1 MSISAFCIRHPV
13 ATILMSLSLVLA
25 GSFAYRFLPVAAL
38 PRAEFPVV
46 NVSAQLP
53 GASPDTM
60 ATSVA
65 TPLVKQFATIAGID
79 SIATTN
85 SQGSTSIAIQFVLNR
100 NIDAAAA
107 DVQAAIARAQKQL
120 PLEMTTQ
127 PSYRKV
133 NPADA
138 PIILMALKS
147 DIVPLSQLDAF
158 AQQVISPALSTVDGV
173 AQVLIFG
180 SQKYAVRIQIDP
192 TALAARG
199 IGIDELQAAITATNA
214 NTPVGTLQNNSQQL
228 TIQARTQLA
237 NAAQFANVI
246 ITTRSGKPVRLG
258 DVAKV
263 IDSVENTQTASTYD
277 GMPAVVLAVQRQ
289 PDANTVEVVD
299 KVKAMLPAFSEQL
312 PAASS
317 LALLNDRSS
326 SIRQAVDDVQF
337 TLLLTIVLVVMVIFV
352 FLRRLAATFIPAV
365 AVPISII
372 ATLAAMY
379 GFGFSIDNI
388 SLLGLTLSVGLVVDD
403 AIVMLENIVRHMEED
418 GLSAYEAS
426 LKGASEIGFTI
437 ISISLSLVAVFI
449 PVLLMG
455 GVIGRIFNEF
465 AVVVT
470 VAILASAFV
479 SLTLTPMLCS
489 RLLSGYSEHHEENA
503 VGRVLECGF
512 SGILNG
518 YDRALTFCLRF
529 QPVMLIAFFATLIG
543 SVWLLQSA
551 PKGFFPQEDI
561 GQLQVATE
569 ARQDISFPAMQAL
582 QKQVADTFRNSPYV
596 AHVASTVGASNGG
609 AGALN
614 AGRLFVE
621 LKPLKDRPK
630 LQPVLAALRRD
641 LAQIPSINAY
651 MTPVQ
656 NLNIGARASKSQ
668 YQLVVQG
675 LDQAQ
680 MNDWSIRLADAMARA
695 GSTFADVTSD
705 LQNNALEAT
714 LVVDRDKANSL
725 GVGADILRSTLYS
738 GFGVRQVSTIY
749 ATGDNYNVVVEF
761 NPKGGWSPERLDE
774 IFVRANNG
782 TLVPV
787 GAFAKVERTAGQLTV
802 NQLGQLPAVTI
813 SYNLPAGVALGDS
826 VNRIEALK
834 AEIGL
839 PKSLSTTLAGTAKT
853 FQDSLANQGLLIAG
867 AILTIYIVLGI
878 LYESFIH
885 PLTIL
890 TGLPSAAI
898 GALGALR
905 LFNLDLSVIAIIGL
919 LMLIGIVKKNAI
931 MMIDVALVLRRE
943 GKSAQEAIHQACVMR
958 FRPILMTTLAALMG
972 TLPIALG
979 AGASAELRQPLG
991 IAVVGGL
998 MISQVLTLFI
1008 TPVLFLYMERLSNA
1022 LSSLAG
1028 SFGTAAVKPEVEQV
1042 EPAGTS
1048 QPR

>member
-1 MSISAFCIRHPV
+1 MNVSAFCIRHPV
-13 ATILMSLSLVLA
+13 ATILMSVSLVLA
-25 GSFAYRFLPVAAL
+25 GLFAWRFLPVAAL

-65 TPLVKQFATIAGID
+65 TPLIKQFATIAGID
-79 SIATTN
+79 SISTTN

-100 NIDAAAA
+100 DIDAAAA
-107 DVQAAIARAQKQL
+107 DVQAAIARTQRQL
-120 PLEMTTQ
+120 PAEMTTQ

-173 AQVLIFG
+173 AQVLIWG

-199 IGIDELQAAITATNA
+199 IGLDELQAAITAANA
-214 NTPVGTLQNNSQQL
+214 NTPVGTLQNDAQQL
-228 TIQARTQLA
+228 TILAKTQLA
-237 NAAQFANVI
+237 NAAQFADVI
-246 ITTRSGKPVRLG
+246 VTTRSGKPVRLG

-263 IDSVENTQTASTYD
+263 IDSVENTQTRSQYD
-277 GMPAVVLAVQRQ
+277 GTPAIVLAVQRQ

-299 KVKAMLPAFSEQL
+299 RVKAMIPAFEEQL
-312 PAASS
+312 PAAAS
-317 LALLNDRSS
+317 LSLLNDRST
-326 SIRQAVDDVQF
+326 SIRHAVEDVEF
-337 TLLLTIVLVVMVIFV
+337 TLFLTIALVVMVIFV
-352 FLRRLAATFIPAV
+352 FLRRVAATFIPAV

-372 ATLAAMY
+372 ATLAVMY
-379 GFGFSIDNI
+379 LLNFSIDNI

-418 GLSAYEAS
+418 GLSAFDAA
-426 LKGASEIGFTI
+426 LKGSGEIGFTI
-437 ISISLSLVAVFI
+437 VSISLSLVAVFI

-470 VAILASAFV
+470 VSILASAFV

-489 RLLSGYSEHHEENA
+489 RLLSGYSEHHRENA
-503 VGRVLECGF
+503 LGRFLEKGF
-512 SGILNG
+512 DKLLAG
-518 YDRALTFCLRF
+518 YDAGLKLCLRV
-529 QPVMLIAFFATLIG
+529 QPLMLVAFFLTMAG

-561 GQLQVATE
+561 GQLQVSTE
-569 ARQDISFPAMQAL
+569 ARQDISFEAMQKL
-582 QKQVADTFRNSPYV
+582 QNEVADVFRKSPYV
-596 AHVASTVGASNGG
+596 AHVASSVGGNGG
-609 AGALN
+609 GNALN
-614 AGRLFVE
+614 SGRLFVE
-621 LKPLKDRPK
+621 LKPLDERPNI
-630 LQPVLAALRRD
+630 QAVLASLRRD
-641 LAQIPSINAY
+641 LAQVAGIGTY

-656 NLNIGARASKSQ
+656 NLRIGARSSKSQ

-675 LDQAQ
+675 LDQQ
-680 MNDWSIRLADAMARA
+680 LMNGWALRLADAMSRDR
-695 GSTFADVTSD
+695 STFVDVTTD
-705 LQNNALEAT
+705 LQDNALQAT
-714 LVVDRDKANSL
+714 VVVDRDKANAL
-725 GVGADILRSTLYS
+725 GIGSDILRSTLYS

-749 ATGDNYNVVVEF
+749 TAGDSYNVVVEF
-761 NPKGGWSPERLDE
+761 NPNEHWTPERLNA
-774 IFVRANNG
+774 IRVRTKSG
-782 TLVPV
+782 TLVPL
-787 GAFAKVERTAGQLTV
+787 GAIARIERTAGQLTV

-826 VNRIEALK
+826 VAHIAAIKDGL
-834 AEIGL
+834 GL
-839 PKSLSTTLAGTAKT
+839 PKSISTTLAGTAKV

-890 TGLPSAAI
+890 TGLPSAAM

-905 LFNLDLSVIAIIGL
+905 LFDLELSVIAIIGL

-943 GKSAQEAIHQACVMR
+943 GLTAQEAIHKACIMR

-1008 TPVLFLYMERLSNA
+1008 TPVLFLYMDRLSEGLVRLGGWLRGGRQA
-1022 LSSLAG
+1022 PV
-1028 SFGTAAVKPEVEQV
+1028 TH
-1042 EPAGTS
+1042 PAE
-1048 QPR
+1048 

>member
-1 MSISAFCIRHPV
+1 MSISGFCIRHPV
-13 ATILMSLSLVLA
+13 ATILMSVSLILA
-25 GSFAYRFLPVAAL
+25 GLFAYRFLPVAAL

-65 TPLVKQFATIAGID
+65 TPLIKQFATIAGID
-79 SIATTN
+79 TIATTN
-85 SQGSTSIAIQFVLNR
+85 SQGATSIAIQFVLNR

-120 PLEMTTQ
+120 PIEMTAP

-138 PIILMALKS
+138 PIILLALKS

-180 SQKYAVRIQIDP
+180 SQKYAVRIRIDP

-199 IGIDELQAAITATNA
+199 IGVDELQNAITAA
-214 NTPVGTLQNNSQQL
+214 NDNSPVGTVQNDRQQL

-237 NAAQFANVI
+237 DAAQFAKVI
-246 ITTRSGKPVRLG
+246 IASRNGKPVRLG
-258 DVAKV
+258 DVATV
-263 IDSVENTQTASTYD
+263 IDSVENTQTSSSYD
-277 GMPAVVLAVQRQ
+277 GTPAIVLAVQRQ

-299 KVKAMLPAFSEQL
+299 RVKAMLPAFREQL
-312 PAASS
+312 PAAAD
-317 LALLNDRSS
+317 LALLNDRST
-326 SIRQAVDDVQF
+326 SIRSAVDDVQF
-337 TLLLTIVLVVMVIFV
+337 TLGLTIVLVVMVIFL
-352 FLRRLAATFIPAV
+352 FLRRLTATFIPAV

-372 ATLAAMY
+372 ATLAAMQL
-379 GFGFSIDNI
+379 FGFSIDNI

-418 GLSAYEAS
+418 GLSAYDAA
-426 LKGASEIGFTI
+426 LKGSGEIGFTI

-489 RLLSGYSEHHEENA
+489 RLLGAADQHAPEHGFGHWLERGFDA
-503 VGRVLECGF
+503 VLR
-512 SGILNG
+512 G
-518 YDRALTFCLRF
+518 YDRALTACLRM
-529 QPVMLIAFFATLIG
+529 QPVLLIAFLATLAG
-543 SVWLLQSA
+543 TVWLLQTA

-561 GQLQVATE
+561 GQLSVSTE
-569 ARQDISFPAMQAL
+569 ARQDISFPAMKAL
-582 QKQVADTFRNSPYV
+582 QAEVAEVFRNSPYV
-596 AHVASTVGASNGG
+596 AHVASSVGTSGGG

-621 LKPLKDRPK
+621 LKPKAQRPP
-630 LQPVLAALRRD
+630 LQTVLSDLRRQ
-641 LAQIPSINAY
+641 LAQVAGINAY

-675 LDQAQ
+675 LDQGQ
-680 MNDWSIRLADAMARA
+680 MNDWALKLANAMGQDRA
-695 GSTFADVTSD
+695 TFTDVTTD

-714 LVVDRDKANSL
+714 LIIDRDKANSL
-725 GVGADILRSTLYS
+725 QIGADILRSTLYS
-738 GFGVRQVSTIY
+738 GFGVRQVSTIFT
-749 ATGDNYNVVVEF
+749 TGDSYEVVVEF
-761 NPKGGWSPERLDE
+761 DPSLGWSADKLDS
-774 IFVRANNG
+774 IRVRAGNG
-782 TLVPV
+782 TLVPL
-787 GAFAKVERTAGQLTV
+787 GAFAHVERTAGQLTV

-826 VNRIEALK
+826 VDRINAIKTELS
-834 AEIGL
+834 L
-839 PKSLSTTLAGTAKT
+839 PKTVSTTLAGTAKT

-898 GALGALR
+898 GALAALR
-905 LFNLDLSVIAIIGL
+905 LFGLDLSVIAIIGM

-931 MMIDVALVLRRE
+931 MMIDVALVLQRE
-943 GKSAQEAIHQACVMR
+943 GVASQDAIHRACLMR

-998 MISQVLTLFI
+998 LISQLLTLFI
-1008 TPVLFLYMERLSNA
+1008 TPVLFLYMERLSRA
-1022 LSSLAG
+1022 LTIKRWADPKT
-1028 SFGTAAVKPEVEQV
+1028 TA
-1042 EPAGTS
+1042 PAPRRTS
-1048 QPR
+1048 PT

>member
-1 MSISAFCIRHPV
+1 MNISGFCIRHPV
-13 ATILMSLSLVLA
+13 ATILMSVSLVLA

-85 SQGSTSIAIQFVLNR
+85 AQGTTSIAIQFVLTR

-107 DVQAAIARAQKQL
+107 DVQAAIARAQRQL

-147 DIVPLSQLDAF
+147 DVVPLSQLDAF
-158 AQQVISPALSTVDGV
+158 AQQVISPSLSTVDGV

-199 IGIDELQAAITATNA
+199 IGVDELQAAITATNA
-214 NTPVGTLQNNSQQL
+214 NTPVGTLQNTNQQL
-228 TIQARTQLA
+228 TIQAKTQLA
-237 NAAQFANVI
+237 NAAPFAKVI
-246 ITTRSGKPVRLG
+246 IATREGKPVRLG
-258 DVAKV
+258 DVARV
-263 IDSVENTQTASTYD
+263 IDSVENLQTGSTFD
-277 GMPAVVLAVQRQ
+277 GTPSVVLAVQRQ
-289 PDANTVEVVD
+289 PDANTVQVVD
-299 KVKAMLPAFSEQL
+299 RVKAMLPAFSEQL
-312 PAASS
+312 PAAAS

-337 TLLLTIVLVVMVIFV
+337 TLLLTVALVVMVIFV
-352 FLRRLAATFIPAV
+352 FLRRIAATLIPAV
-365 AVPISII
+365 AVPISIV

-379 GFGFSIDNI
+379 AFGFAIDNI

-418 GLSAYEAS
+418 GLSAFDAA
-426 LKGASEIGFTI
+426 LKGSAEIGFTI

-470 VAILASAFV
+470 VSILASAFV

-503 VGRVLECGF
+503 FGRILERGF
-512 SGILNG
+512 EAILRG
-518 YDRALTFCLRF
+518 YDRGLVVCLRF
-529 QPVMLIAFFATLIG
+529 KPLMLLTFFGTLAL
-543 SVWLLQSA
+543 SVWLLQTA

-561 GQLQVATE
+561 GQLQVSTE
-569 ARQDISFPAMQAL
+569 ARQDISFEAMRQL
-582 QKQVADTFRNSPYV
+582 QNQVAEVFRKSPFV
-596 AHVASTVGASNGG
+596 AHVASSVGSSGGGASG
-609 AGALN
+609 LN

-621 LKPLKDRPK
+621 LKPREERPAI
-630 LQPVLAALRRD
+630 QPVLASLRRD
-641 LAQIPSINAY
+641 LAQIPGITAY

-656 NLNIGARASKSQ
+656 NLDIGARASKSQ

-680 MNDWSIRLADAMARA
+680 MNEWAVRLTEAMAQDRA
-695 GSTFADVTSD
+695 TFADVTSD

-725 GVGADILRSTLYS
+725 GIGADILRSTLYS

-761 NPKGGWSPERLDE
+761 DPKGGWGPERLDA
-774 IFVRANNG
+774 IRARGRDG
-782 TLVPV
+782 TLIPI
-787 GAFAKVERTAGQLTV
+787 GAFARVERTAGQLTV

-813 SYNLPAGVALGDS
+813 SYNLPAGVALGAS
-826 VNRIEALK
+826 VERINAIKAL
-834 AEIGL
+834 IGL
-839 PKSLSTTLAGTAKT
+839 PTSLSTTFAGTAKT
-853 FQDSLANQGLLIAG
+853 FQDSLANQGLLIMG

-931 MMIDVALVLRRE
+931 MMIDVALVLKRE
-943 GKSAQEAIHQACVMR
+943 GKSAEEAIHQACVMR

-1008 TPVLFLYMERLSNA
+1008 TPVLFLYMEKLSLGLERLFSRR
-1022 LSSLAG
+1022 
-1028 SFGTAAVKPEVEQV
+1028 
-1042 EPAGTS
+1042 EPAA
-1048 QPR
+1048 PAHPAPAE

>member
-1 MSISAFCIRHPV
+1 MSLPGFCIRHPV
-13 ATILMSLSLVLA
+13 ATILMSLFLVLA
-25 GSFAYRFLPVAAL
+25 GLFAYRFLPVAAL

-85 SQGSTSIAIQFVLNR
+85 SQGSTSIAIQFVLSR
-100 NIDAAAA
+100 NIEAAAA

-120 PLEMTTQ
+120 PLEMTTP

-138 PIILMALKS
+138 PIILLALKS
-147 DIVPLSQLDAF
+147 DVVPLSQLDAF

-192 TALAARG
+192 VALAARG
-199 IGIDELQAAITATNA
+199 IGVDELQAAITATNA
-214 NTPVGTLQNNSQQL
+214 NTPVGTLQNTSQQL

-246 ITTRSGKPVRLG
+246 ITTRNGKPVRLG
-258 DVAKV
+258 DVARV
-263 IDSVENTQTASTYD
+263 IDSVENTQTASAYD

-299 KVKAMLPAFSEQL
+299 RVKAMLPAFSGQL
-312 PAASS
+312 PAAAS
-317 LALLNDRSS
+317 LALLNDRST
-326 SIRQAVDDVQF
+326 SIRSAVDDVQF
-337 TLLLTIVLVVMVIFV
+337 TLLLTIALVVMVIFV

-365 AVPISII
+365 AVPISIV

-379 GFGFSIDNI
+379 AFGFSVDNI
-388 SLLGLTLSVGLVVDD
+388 SLLGLTLSVGLVFDD

-418 GLSAYEAS
+418 GLPAYEAA
-426 LKGASEIGFTI
+426 LKGAGEIGFTI

-489 RLLSGYSEHHEENA
+489 RLLSGYGREHSENA
-503 VGRVLECGF
+503 FGRALERGF
-512 SGILNG
+512 EAILRG
-518 YDRALTFCLRF
+518 YDRALTFTLRF
-529 QPVMLIAFFATLIG
+529 KPLMLLTFFVTLG
-543 SVWLLQSA
+543 LSVWLLQSA

-569 ARQDISFPAMQAL
+569 ARQDISFPAMKELQA
-582 QKQVADTFRNSPYV
+582 KVADVFRASPHV
-596 AHVASTVGASNGG
+596 AHVASTVGGSTGS

-621 LKPLKDRPK
+621 LEPRTERPA
-630 LQPVLAALRRD
+630 LQKVLADLRRD
-641 LAQIPSINAY
+641 LAQVPGIAAY
-651 MTPVQ
+651 ITPVQ
-656 NLNIGARASKSQ
+656 NLNIGARSSKSQ

-675 LDQAQ
+675 LDQNL
-680 MNDWSIRLADAMARA
+680 MNDWAVRLADAMTRDRA
-695 GSTFADVTSD
+695 TFADVTTD
-705 LQNNALEAT
+705 LQNSAAEAT
-714 LVVDRDKANSL
+714 LVVDRDKANQLKISSD
-725 GVGADILRSTLYS
+725 VLRSTLYS

-749 ATGDNYNVVVEF
+749 ATGDSYQVVVEF
-761 NPKGGWSPERLDE
+761 DPKNGWSADRLDQ
-774 IFVRANNG
+774 IRIRAGNG
-782 TLVPV
+782 TLVPLSS
-787 GAFAKVERTAGQLTV
+787 FARVERTAGQLTV

-826 VNRIEALK
+826 VTRINALK
-834 AEIGL
+834 SEIAL
-839 PKSLSTTLAGTAKT
+839 PASLSTTLAGTAKT
-853 FQDSLANQGLLIAG
+853 FQDSLANQGLLIMG

-898 GALGALR
+898 GALAALR
-905 LFNLDLSVIAIIGL
+905 LFGLDLSVIAIIGL

-931 MMIDVALVLRRE
+931 MMIDIALVLKRE
-943 GKSAQEAIHQACVMR
+943 GRMPQDAIHQACVMR

-998 MISQVLTLFI
+998 LISQVLTLLI
-1008 TPVLFLYMERLSNA
+1008 TPVLFLYMEKFSDWIGA
-1022 LSSLAG
+1022 LTRRTGLGGKGAPE
-1028 SFGTAAVKPEVEQV
+1028 AVVTQA
-1042 EPAGTS
+1042 PAE
-1048 QPR
+1048 

>member
-1 MSISAFCIRHPV
+1 MNVSGFCIRHPV
-13 ATILMSLSLVLA
+13 ATILMSVSLVLA
-25 GSFAYRFLPVAAL
+25 GLFAWRFLPVAAL

-65 TPLVKQFATIAGID
+65 TPLIKQFATIAGID
-79 SIATTN
+79 SISTTN

-100 NIDAAAA
+100 DIDAAAA
-107 DVQAAIARAQKQL
+107 DVQAAIARTQRQL
-120 PLEMTTQ
+120 PIEMTTQ

-147 DIVPLSQLDAF
+147 DVVPLSQLDAF

-173 AQVLIFG
+173 AQVLIWG

-199 IGIDELQAAITATNA
+199 IGLDELQAAITATNA
-214 NTPVGTLQNNSQQL
+214 NTPVGTIQNSAQQL
-228 TIQARTQLA
+228 TIQAKTQLA
-237 NAAQFANVI
+237 DAAQFANVI

-263 IDSVENTQTASTYD
+263 IDSVENTQTRSTYD
-277 GMPAVVLAVQRQ
+277 GTPAIVLAVQRQ

-299 KVKAMLPAFSEQL
+299 RVKAMIPAFEDQL
-312 PAASS
+312 PAAAS
-317 LALLNDRSS
+317 LSLLNDRST
-326 SIRQAVDDVQF
+326 SIRQAVEDVQF
-337 TLLLTIVLVVMVIFV
+337 TLLLTIALVVMVIFV
-352 FLRRLAATFIPAV
+352 FLRRVAATFIPAV

-372 ATLAAMY
+372 ATLAVMY
-379 GFGFSIDNI
+379 LLNFSIDNI

-418 GLSAYEAS
+418 GLSAYDAA
-426 LKGASEIGFTI
+426 LKGAGEIGFTI

-470 VAILASAFV
+470 VSILASAFV

-489 RLLSGYSEHHEENA
+489 RLLSGYSEHHKENA
-503 VGRVLECGF
+503 LGRWLEKGF
-512 SGILNG
+512 DKLLAG
-518 YDRALTFCLRF
+518 YDAGLKFCLRF
-529 QPVMLIAFFATLIG
+529 QPLMLLAFFLTMAG

-561 GQLQVATE
+561 
-569 ARQDISFPAMQAL
+569 
-582 QKQVADTFRNSPYV
+582 
-596 AHVASTVGASNGG
+596 
-609 AGALN
+609 
-614 AGRLFVE
+614 
-621 LKPLKDRPK
+621 
-630 LQPVLAALRRD
+630 
-641 LAQIPSINAY
+641 
-651 MTPVQ
+651 
-656 NLNIGARASKSQ
+656 
-668 YQLVVQG
+668 
-675 LDQAQ
+675 
-680 MNDWSIRLADAMARA
+680 
-695 GSTFADVTSD
+695 
-705 LQNNALEAT
+705 
-714 LVVDRDKANSL
+714 
-725 GVGADILRSTLYS
+725 
-738 GFGVRQVSTIY
+738 
-749 ATGDNYNVVVEF
+749 
-761 NPKGGWSPERLDE
+761 
-774 IFVRANNG
+774 
-782 TLVPV
+782 
-787 GAFAKVERTAGQLTV
+787 
-802 NQLGQLPAVTI
+802 GQLPAVTI

-826 VNRIEALK
+826 VNRIEAIKDEL
-834 AEIGL
+834 GL
-839 PKSLSTTLAGTAKT
+839 PKSISTTLAGTAKT

-890 TGLPSAAI
+890 TGLPSAAV

-905 LFNLDLSVIAIIGL
+905 LFDLELSVIAIIGL

-1008 TPVLFLYMERLSNA
+1008 TPVLFLYMDRLSEG
-1022 LSSLAG
+1022 L
-1028 SFGTAAVKPEVEQV
+1028 VKLGGFFRSTKHAPPPVTH
-1042 EPAGTS
+1042 PAE
-1048 QPR
+1048 

>member
-1 MSISAFCIRHPV
+1 MNVSAFCIRHPV
-13 ATILMSLSLVLA
+13 ATILMSVSLVLA
-25 GSFAYRFLPVAAL
+25 GLFAWRFLPVAAL

-65 TPLVKQFATIAGID
+65 TPLVKQFGTIAGID
-79 SIATTN
+79 SISTTN
-85 SQGSTSIAIQFVLNR
+85 SQGATSIAIQFVLNR

-107 DVQAAIARAQKQL
+107 DVQAAITRTQRQL
-120 PLEMTTQ
+120 PIEMTTP

-147 DIVPLSQLDAF
+147 DVIPLSQLDAF

-173 AQVLIFG
+173 AQVLIWG
-180 SQKYAVRIQIDP
+180 SQKYAVRIQFDP

-199 IGIDELQAAITATNA
+199 IGLDELQLAITATNA
-214 NTPVGTLQNNSQQL
+214 NTPVGTIQNSAQQL
-228 TIQARTQLA
+228 TIQAKTQLA
-237 NAAQFANVI
+237 DAAQFANVI

-263 IDSVENTQTASTYD
+263 IDSVENTQTRSTYD
-277 GMPAVVLAVQRQ
+277 GTPAIVLAVQRQ

-299 KVKAMLPAFSEQL
+299 RVKAMIPAFEDQL
-312 PAASS
+312 PAAAS
-317 LALLNDRSS
+317 LALLNDRST
-326 SIRQAVDDVQF
+326 SIRQAVEDVQF
-337 TLLLTIVLVVMVIFV
+337 TLLLTIALVVMVIFV
-352 FLRRLAATFIPAV
+352 FLRRVAATFIPAV

-379 GFGFSIDNI
+379 LLNFSIDNI

-418 GLSAYEAS
+418 GLSAFDAS
-426 LKGASEIGFTI
+426 LKGAGEIGFTI

-470 VAILASAFV
+470 VSILASAFV

-489 RLLSGYSEHHEENA
+489 RLLSGYSEHHKENA
-503 VGRVLECGF
+503 LGRWLEKGF
-512 SGILNG
+512 DKLLAG
-518 YDRALTFCLRF
+518 YDAGVTFCLRF
-529 QPVMLIAFFATLIG
+529 QPLMLIAFFLTMAG
-543 SVWLLQSA
+543 SVWLLQTT

-569 ARQDISFPAMQAL
+569 ARQDISFDAMQKL
-582 QKQVADTFRNSPYV
+582 QAEVAEIFRKSPYV
-596 AHVASTVGASNGG
+596 AHVASTVGGNGG
-609 AGALN
+609 GSALT

-621 LKPLKDRPK
+621 LKPLDERPK
-630 LQPVLAALRRD
+630 IEAVLASLRRD
-641 LAQIPSINAY
+641 LAQVAGISTY

-656 NLNIGARASKSQ
+656 NLRIGARSSKSQ

-675 LDQAQ
+675 LDQQQ
-680 MNDWSIRLADAMARA
+680 MNGWAVRLADAMTRDR
-695 GSTFADVTSD
+695 STFVDVTTD
-705 LQNNALEAT
+705 LQDNALQAT
-714 LVVDRDKANSL
+714 VVVDRDKANAL
-725 GVGADILRSTLYS
+725 GIGSDILRSTLYS

-749 ATGDNYNVVVEF
+749 TAGDSYNVVVEF
-761 NPKGGWSPERLDE
+761 NPNEHWTPERLNA
-774 IFVRANNG
+774 IRVRTKSG
-782 TLVPV
+782 TLVPL
-787 GAFAKVERTAGQLTV
+787 GAIARIERTAGQLTV

-813 SYNLPAGVALGDS
+813 SYNLPAGVALGES
-826 VNRIEALK
+826 VNRIAAIKDEL
-834 AEIGL
+834 GL
-839 PKSLSTTLAGTAKT
+839 PKSISTTLAGTAKT

-890 TGLPSAAI
+890 TGLPSAAV

-905 LFNLDLSVIAIIGL
+905 LFDLELSVIAIIGL

-943 GKSAQEAIHQACVMR
+943 GKSAQEAIHQACIMR

-1008 TPVLFLYMERLSNA
+1008 TPVLFLYMDRLSEG
-1022 LSSLAG
+1022 LVKLGGWFRG
-1028 SFGTAAVKPEVEQV
+1028 SKQ
-1042 EPAGTS
+1042 EPPTIAH
-1048 QPR
+1048 PAE

>member
-1 MSISAFCIRHPV
+1 MSVSAFCIRHPV
-13 ATILMSLSLVLA
+13 ATILMSVALVLA
-25 GSFAYRFLPVAAL
+25 GAFAYRVLPVAAL

-65 TPLVKQFATIAGID
+65 TPLIKQFATIAGID
-79 SIATTN
+79 SISTTN
-85 SQGSTSIAIQFVLNR
+85 SLGATSIAIQFVLTR

-107 DVQAAIARAQKQL
+107 DVQAAITRAQRQL
-120 PLEMTTQ
+120 PQEMTTP

-147 DIVPLSQLDAF
+147 DVIPLSQLDAF

-192 TALAARG
+192 GALASRG
-199 IGIDELQAAITATNA
+199 IGVDELQAAITATNA
-214 NTPVGTLQNNSQQL
+214 NTPVGTLQNSAQQL

-237 NAAQFANVI
+237 DAQQFSNVI
-246 ITTRSGKPVRLG
+246 IATRNGKPVRLG

-263 IDSVENTQTASTYD
+263 IDSVENAQTSSAYD
-277 GMPAVVLAVQRQ
+277 GTPAIVLAVQRQ

-299 KVKAMLPAFSEQL
+299 RVKAMLPSFAEQM
-312 PAASS
+312 PAAASIS
-317 LALLNDRSS
+317 LLNDRSS
-326 SIRQAVDDVQF
+326 SIRAAVDDVQF
-337 TLLLTIVLVVMVIFV
+337 TLALTIVLVVMVIFV
-352 FLRRLAATFIPAV
+352 FLRRLAATFIPAI
-365 AVPISII
+365 AVPISIV

-379 GFGFSIDNI
+379 AFGFAIDNI

-418 GLSAYEAS
+418 GLSAFDAA
-426 LKGASEIGFTI
+426 LKGSSEIGFTI
-437 ISISLSLVAVFI
+437 VSISLSLVAVFI

-470 VAILASAFV
+470 VSILASAFV
-479 SLTLTPMLCS
+479 SLTLTPMLCA
-489 RLLSGYSEHHEENA
+489 RLLSGYGAHHRENA
-503 VGRVLECGF
+503 VGRVLERGF
-512 SGILNG
+512 SALASG
-518 YDRALTFCLRF
+518 YDRTLGWCLTVKPLLLAC
-529 QPVMLIAFFATLIG
+529 FFATLAATI
-543 SVWLLQSA
+543 WLVQSA

-561 GQLQVATE
+561 GQLQVSTE
-569 ARQDISFPAMQAL
+569 ARQDISFSAMKQLQAE
-582 QKQVADTFRNSPYV
+582 VAEIFRKSPYV
-596 AHVASTVGASNGG
+596 AHVVQSVGGSGPSSA
-609 AGALN
+609 ALN
-614 AGRLFVE
+614 SGRLFVE
-621 LKPLKDRPK
+621 LKPKDERPALSK
-630 LQPVLAALRRD
+630 VLGDLRRE
-641 LAQIPSINAY
+641 LAQVPGITAF

-656 NLNIGARASKSQ
+656 NLNIGALSSKSQ

-675 LDQAQ
+675 LDQGL
-680 MNDWSIRLADAMARA
+680 MNAWAVKLADAMGQDRAR
-695 GSTFADVTSD
+695 FIDVTTD
-705 LQNNALEAT
+705 LQNSAAEAR
-714 LVVDRDKANSL
+714 LVIDRDKANQL
-725 GVGADILRSTLYS
+725 RVGADVLRSTLYS

-749 ATGDNYNVVVEF
+749 TAGDSYEVIVEF
-761 NPKGGWSPERLDE
+761 DPRHGWSPDKLDQ
-774 IFVRANNG
+774 IRIRAGNG
-782 TLVPV
+782 QMVPL
-787 GAFAKVERTAGQLTV
+787 GAFARVERSVGQLTV
-802 NQLGQLPAVTI
+802 NQLGQIPAVTI

-826 VNRIEALK
+826 VSRIEAIK
-834 AEIGL
+834 STIGF
-839 PKSLSTTLAGTAKT
+839 PAALSTTLAGTAKT

-890 TGLPSAAI
+890 TGLPAAAI

-905 LFNLDLSVIAIIGL
+905 LFDLDLSVIAMIGL

-931 MMIDVALVLRRE
+931 MMIDVALVLQRE
-943 GKSAQEAIHQACVMR
+943 GAPAQDAIHRACVMR

-998 MISQVLTLFI
+998 LISQVLTLYI
-1008 TPVLFLYMERLSNA
+1008 TPVLFLYMDKLGEAASRLFSRRA
-1022 LSSLAG
+1022 
-1028 SFGTAAVKPEVEQV
+1028 TPPAAN
-1042 EPAGTS
+1042 PA
-1048 QPR
+1048 PAE

>member
-1 MSISAFCIRHPV
+1 MNVSSFCIRHPV
-13 ATILMSLSLVLA
+13 ATILMSVALVLA
-25 GSFAYRFLPVAAL
+25 GTFAYRFLPVAAL

-65 TPLVKQFATIAGID
+65 TPLIKQFATIAGID

-85 SQGSTSIAIQFVLNR
+85 SQGATSIAIQFVLNR
-100 NIDAAAA
+100 DIDAAAA
-107 DVQAAIARAQKQL
+107 DVQAAITRTQKQL
-120 PLEMTTQ
+120 PIEMTTP

-147 DIVPLSQLDAF
+147 EVIPLSDLDAF

-199 IGIDELQAAITATNA
+199 IGLDELQAAITATNA
-214 NTPVGTLQNNSQQL
+214 NTPVGTIQNSAQQL
-228 TIQARTQLA
+228 TIEAHTQLA

-263 IDSVENTQTASTYD
+263 VDSVENTQTRSQYD
-277 GMPAVVLAVQRQ
+277 GIPAIVLAVQRQ

-299 KVKAMLPAFSEQL
+299 RVRAMIPAFEEQL
-312 PAASS
+312 PAAAS
-317 LALLNDRSS
+317 LSLLNDRST
-326 SIRQAVDDVQF
+326 SIRQAVEDVQF
-337 TLLLTIVLVVMVIFV
+337 TLLLTVVLVVMVIFV

-365 AVPISII
+365 AVPISVI

-379 GFGFSIDNI
+379 LFGFSIDNI

-418 GLSAYEAS
+418 GLSAFDAA
-426 LKGASEIGFTI
+426 LKGAGEIGFTI

-470 VAILASAFV
+470 VSILASAFV

-489 RLLSGYSEHHEENA
+489 RLLSGYGEHHQENA
-503 VGRVLECGF
+503 VGRWLEKGF
-512 SGILNG
+512 DAIVRG
-518 YDRALTFCLRF
+518 YDRGLAVCLRF
-529 QPVMLIAFFATLIG
+529 QPLMLLAFFLTMAGT
-543 SVWLLQSA
+543 VWLLQTT

-561 GQLQVATE
+561 GQLQVSTE
-569 ARQDISFPAMQAL
+569 ARQDVSFDAMQKL
-582 QKQVADTFRNSPYV
+582 QRQVADIFLQSPYV
-596 AHVASTVGASNGG
+596 AHVASSVGATAGS

-621 LKPLKDRPK
+621 LKPQDKRPK
-630 LQPVLAALRRD
+630 LNVVLASLRRD
-641 LAQIPSINAY
+641 LAQVPGINTY

-656 NLNIGARASKSQ
+656 NLRIGARSSKSQ

-675 LDQAQ
+675 LDQKL
-680 MNDWSIRLADAMARA
+680 MNDWSLRLADAMSREPQ
-695 GSTFADVTSD
+695 TFLDVTTD
-705 LQNNALEAT
+705 LQNNALQAT
-714 LVVDRDKANSL
+714 VIIDRDKANQL
-725 GVGADILRSTLYS
+725 GIGSDILRSTLYS

-749 ATGDNYNVVVEF
+749 TTGDSYEVVVEF
-761 NPKGGWSPERLDE
+761 NPNDQWTPERLNG
-774 IFVRANNG
+774 IRVRTKSG
-782 TLVPV
+782 TLVPL
-787 GAFAKVERTAGQLTV
+787 GAFARVERTAGQLTV

-813 SYNLPAGVALGDS
+813 SYNLPAGIALGDS
-826 VNRIEALK
+826 VNRIEAIK
-834 AEIGL
+834 EQINL
-839 PKSLSTTLAGTAKT
+839 PKSLSTTLAGTAKV

-905 LFNLDLSVIAIIGL
+905 LFDLDLSVIAIIGL

-943 GKSAQEAIHQACVMR
+943 GMTAQEAIHKACVMR

-972 TLPIALG
+972 TLPIAVG

-1008 TPVLFLYMERLSNA
+1008 TPVLFLYMDRLSDG
-1022 LSSLAG
+1022 LVKLG
-1028 SFGTAAVKPEVEQV
+1028 GLFRGTKRAPPH
-1042 EPAGTS
+1042 PAE
-1048 QPR
+1048 

>member
-1 MSISAFCIRHPV
+1 MNVSTFCIRHPV
-13 ATILMSLSLVLA
+13 ATILMSVALVLA
-25 GSFAYRFLPVAAL
+25 GLFAYRFLPVAAL

-65 TPLVKQFATIAGID
+65 TPLIKQFGTIAGID
-79 SIATTN
+79 SISTTN

-107 DVQAAIARAQKQL
+107 DVQAAIARTQRQL
-120 PLEMTTQ
+120 PIEMTTQ

-147 DIVPLSQLDAF
+147 DVVPLSQLDAF

-180 SQKYAVRIQIDP
+180 SQKYAVRIRIDP

-199 IGIDELQAAITATNA
+199 IGLDELQAAITATNA
-214 NTPVGTLQNNSQQL
+214 NTPVGTIQNNAQQL
-228 TIQARTQLA
+228 TIEAKTQLA

-258 DVAKV
+258 DVATV
-263 IDSVENTQTASTYD
+263 IDSVENTQTRSQYD
-277 GMPAVVLAVQRQ
+277 GIPAVVLAVQRQ

-299 KVKAMLPAFSEQL
+299 RVKAMIPAFEAQL
-312 PAASS
+312 PAAAS
-317 LALLNDRSS
+317 LSLLNDRST
-326 SIRQAVDDVQF
+326 SIRQAVEDVQF
-337 TLLLTIVLVVMVIFV
+337 TLLLTIALVVMVIFV

-379 GFGFSIDNI
+379 LFGFSIDNI

-418 GLSAYEAS
+418 GLDAFEAA
-426 LKGASEIGFTI
+426 LKGSREIGFTI
-437 ISISLSLVAVFI
+437 ISISISLVAVFI

-465 AVVVT
+465 AIVVT
-470 VAILASAFV
+470 VSILASAFV

-489 RLLSGYSEHHEENA
+489 RLLSGYSEHHQENA
-503 VGRVLECGF
+503 LGRWLEKGF
-512 SGILNG
+512 DALLSG
-518 YDRALTFCLRF
+518 YDRGLKFCLRF
-529 QPVMLIAFFATLIG
+529 QPLMLIAFFLTLG
-543 SVWLLQSA
+543 GTVWLLQA
-551 PKGFFPQEDI
+551 TPKGFFPQEDI
-561 GQLQVATE
+561 GQLSVSTE
-569 ARQDISFPAMQAL
+569 ARQDISFDAMQKL
-582 QKQVADTFRNSPYV
+582 QVEVANVFRNSPYV
-596 AHVASTVGASNGG
+596 AHVASTVGGSGPGSA
-609 AGALN
+609 ALN

-621 LKPLKDRPK
+621 LKPLDQRPRM
-630 LQPVLAALRRD
+630 PAVLASLRRD
-641 LAQIPSINAY
+641 LAQVPGINTY

-656 NLNIGARASKSQ
+656 NLQIGARSSKSQ

-675 LDQAQ
+675 LDQAL
-680 MNDWSIRLADAMARA
+680 MNDWAVRLADAMGRDRA
-695 GSTFADVTSD
+695 TFLDVTTD
-705 LQNNALEAT
+705 LQNNALQAT
-714 LVVDRDKANSL
+714 VIVDRDKANAL
-725 GVGADILRSTLYS
+725 GIGSDILRSTLYS

-749 ATGDNYNVVVEF
+749 TTGDSYEVVVEF
-761 NPKGGWSPERLDE
+761 NPNDQWTPERLNS
-774 IFVRANNG
+774 IRVRTNKG
-782 TLVPV
+782 TLVPL
-787 GAFAKVERTAGQLTV
+787 GAFAQIERTAGQLTV

-813 SYNLPAGVALGDS
+813 SYNLPTGVALGDS
-826 VNRIEALK
+826 VNRINAIK
-834 AEIGL
+834 QEIDL
-839 PKSLSTTLAGTAKT
+839 PSSLSTTLAGTAKT
-853 FQDSLANQGLLIAG
+853 FQDSLANQGLLIMG

-898 GALGALR
+898 GALGALW
-905 LFNLDLSVIAIIGL
+905 LFGLDLSVIAIIGL

-943 GKSAQEAIHQACVMR
+943 GKSAQESIHQACLMR

-972 TLPIALG
+972 TLPIAMG

-991 IAVVGGL
+991 IVVVGGL

-1008 TPVLFLYMERLSNA
+1008 TPVLFLYMDRLSEA
-1022 LSSLAG
+1022 LGRL
-1028 SFGTAAVKPEVEQV
+1028 FGGKQQPEHVTH
-1042 EPAGTS
+1042 PAE
-1048 QPR
+1048 

>member
-1 MSISAFCIRHPV
+1 MNVSSFCIRHPV
-13 ATILMSLSLVLA
+13 ATILMSVALVLA
-25 GSFAYRFLPVAAL
+25 GTFAYRFLPVAAL

-65 TPLVKQFATIAGID
+65 TPLIKQFATIAGID
-79 SIATTN
+79 SISTVN
-85 SQGSTSIAIQFVLNR
+85 SQGATSIAIQFVLNR
-100 NIDAAAA
+100 DIDAAAA
-107 DVQAAIARAQKQL
+107 DVQAAITRTQKQL
-120 PLEMTTQ
+120 PIEMTTP

-147 DIVPLSQLDAF
+147 EVIPLSQLDAF

-199 IGIDELQAAITATNA
+199 IGLDELQAAITATNA
-214 NTPVGTLQNNSQQL
+214 NTPVGTIQNSSQQL
-228 TIQARTQLA
+228 TIEAHTQLA

-263 IDSVENTQTASTYD
+263 IDSVENTQTRSQYD
-277 GMPAVVLAVQRQ
+277 GIPAIVLAVQRQ

-299 KVKAMLPAFSEQL
+299 RVKAMIPAFEEQL
-312 PAASS
+312 PAAAS
-317 LALLNDRSS
+317 LSLLNDRST

-337 TLLLTIVLVVMVIFV
+337 TLLLTVALVVMVIFV

-365 AVPISII
+365 AVPISVI

-379 GFGFSIDNI
+379 LFGFSIDNI

-418 GLSAYEAS
+418 GLNAFDAA
-426 LKGASEIGFTI
+426 LKGAGEIGFTI

-470 VAILASAFV
+470 VSILASAFV

-489 RLLSGYSEHHEENA
+489 RLLSGYGEHHQENA
-503 VGRVLECGF
+503 VGRWLEKGF
-512 SGILNG
+512 DAIVRG
-518 YDRALTFCLRF
+518 YDRGLAVCLRF
-529 QPVMLIAFFATLIG
+529 QPLMLLAFFLTMAGT
-543 SVWLLQSA
+543 VWLLQTT

-561 GQLQVATE
+561 GQLQVSTE
-569 ARQDISFPAMQAL
+569 ARQDVSFDAMQKL
-582 QKQVADTFRNSPYV
+582 QRQVADVFQHSPYV
-596 AHVASTVGASNGG
+596 AHVASSVGATAGS

-621 LKPLKDRPK
+621 LKPQDKRPR
-630 LQPVLAALRRD
+630 LDVVLSSLRRD
-641 LAQIPSINAY
+641 LAQVPGINTY

-656 NLNIGARASKSQ
+656 NLRIGARSSKSQ

-675 LDQAQ
+675 LDQKL
-680 MNDWSIRLADAMARA
+680 MNDWSLRLADAMSREPR
-695 GSTFADVTSD
+695 TFLDVTTD
-705 LQNNALEAT
+705 LQNNALQAT
-714 LVVDRDKANSL
+714 VIIDRDKANQL
-725 GVGADILRSTLYS
+725 GIGSDILRSTLYS

-749 ATGDNYNVVVEF
+749 TTGDSYEVVVEF
-761 NPKGGWSPERLDE
+761 NPDDQWTPERLNA
-774 IFVRANNG
+774 IRVRTKFG
-782 TLVPV
+782 TLVPL
-787 GAFAKVERTAGQLTV
+787 GAFARIERTAGQLTV

-813 SYNLPAGVALGDS
+813 SYNLPAGIALGDS
-826 VNRIEALK
+826 VNRIEAIK
-834 AEIGL
+834 EQINL
-839 PKSLSTTLAGTAKT
+839 PNSLSTTLAGTAKV

-943 GKSAQEAIHQACVMR
+943 GMTAQEAIHKACVMR

-972 TLPIALG
+972 TLPIAVG

-1008 TPVLFLYMERLSNA
+1008 TPVLFLYMDRLSDA
-1022 LSSLAG
+1022 LVRLGGLFRSTKQA
-1028 SFGTAAVKPEVEQV
+1028 PPH
-1042 EPAGTS
+1042 PAE
-1048 QPR
+1048 

>member
-1 MSISAFCIRHPV
+1 
-13 ATILMSLSLVLA
+13 
-25 GSFAYRFLPVAAL
+25 
-38 PRAEFPVV
+38 
-46 NVSAQLP
+46 
-53 GASPDTM
+53 M

-65 TPLVKQFATIAGID
+65 TPLVKQFGTIAGID
-79 SIATTN
+79 SISTTN
-85 SQGSTSIAIQFVLNR
+85 SQGATSIAIQFVLNR

-107 DVQAAIARAQKQL
+107 DVQAAITRTQRQL
-120 PLEMTTQ
+120 PIEMTTP

-147 DIVPLSQLDAF
+147 DVIPLSQLDAF

-173 AQVLIFG
+173 AQVLIWG
-180 SQKYAVRIQIDP
+180 SQKYAVRIQFDP

-199 IGIDELQAAITATNA
+199 IGLDELQLAITATNA
-214 NTPVGTLQNNSQQL
+214 NTPVGTIQNSAQQL
-228 TIQARTQLA
+228 TIQAKTQLA
-237 NAAQFANVI
+237 DAAQFANVI

-263 IDSVENTQTASTYD
+263 IDSVENTQTRSTYD
-277 GMPAVVLAVQRQ
+277 GTPAIVLAVQRQ

-299 KVKAMLPAFSEQL
+299 RVKAMIPAFEDQL
-312 PAASS
+312 PAAAS
-317 LALLNDRSS
+317 LALLNDRST
-326 SIRQAVDDVQF
+326 SIRQAVEDVQF
-337 TLLLTIVLVVMVIFV
+337 TLLLTIALVVMVIFV
-352 FLRRLAATFIPAV
+352 FLRRVAATFIPAV

-379 GFGFSIDNI
+379 LLNFSIDNI

-418 GLSAYEAS
+418 GLSAFEAS
-426 LKGASEIGFTI
+426 LKGAGEIGFTI

-470 VAILASAFV
+470 VSILASAFV

-489 RLLSGYSEHHEENA
+489 RLLSGYSEHHKENA
-503 VGRVLECGF
+503 LGRLLEKGF
-512 SGILNG
+512 DKLLAG
-518 YDRALTFCLRF
+518 YDAGVTFCLRF
-529 QPVMLIAFFATLIG
+529 QPLMLLAFFLTMAG
-543 SVWLLQSA
+543 SVWLLQTT

-569 ARQDISFPAMQAL
+569 ARQDISFDAMQKLHAE
-582 QKQVADTFRNSPYV
+582 VAEIFRKSPYV
-596 AHVASTVGASNGG
+596 AHVASTVGGNGG
-609 AGALN
+609 GSALN

-621 LKPLKDRPK
+621 LKPLDERPK
-630 LQPVLAALRRD
+630 IEAVLASLRRD
-641 LAQIPSINAY
+641 LAQVAGISTY

-656 NLNIGARASKSQ
+656 NLRIGARSSKSQ

-675 LDQAQ
+675 LDQQQ
-680 MNDWSIRLADAMARA
+680 MNGWAVRLADAMTRDR
-695 GSTFADVTSD
+695 STFVDVTTD
-705 LQNNALEAT
+705 LQDNALQAT
-714 LVVDRDKANSL
+714 VVVDRDKANAL
-725 GVGADILRSTLYS
+725 GIGSDILRSTLYS

-749 ATGDNYNVVVEF
+749 TAGDSYNVVVEF
-761 NPKGGWSPERLDE
+761 NPNEHWTPERLNA
-774 IFVRANNG
+774 IRVRTKSG
-782 TLVPV
+782 TLVPL
-787 GAFAKVERTAGQLTV
+787 GAIARIERTAGQLTV

-826 VNRIEALK
+826 VNRIAAIKDEL
-834 AEIGL
+834 GL
-839 PKSLSTTLAGTAKT
+839 PKSISTTLAGTAKT

-890 TGLPSAAI
+890 TGLPSAAV

-905 LFNLDLSVIAIIGL
+905 LFDLELSVIAIIGL

-943 GKSAQEAIHQACVMR
+943 GKSAQEAIHQACIMR

-1008 TPVLFLYMERLSNA
+1008 TPVLFLYMDRLSEG
-1022 LSSLAG
+1022 L
-1028 SFGTAAVKPEVEQV
+1028 VKLGGWFRRSKQESPTIAH
-1042 EPAGTS
+1042 PAE
-1048 QPR
+1048 

>member
-1 MSISAFCIRHPV
+1 MSISGFCIRHPV
-13 ATILMSLSLVLA
+13 ATILMSASLILA
-25 GSFAYRFLPVAAL
+25 GLFAYRFLPVAAL

-65 TPLVKQFATIAGID
+65 TPMIKQFATIAGID

-85 SQGSTSIAIQFVLNR
+85 SQGATSIAIQFVLNR

-120 PLEMTTQ
+120 PIEMTAP

-138 PIILMALKS
+138 PIILLALKS
-147 DIVPLSQLDAF
+147 NIIPLSQLDAF

-180 SQKYAVRIQIDP
+180 SQKYAVRIRIDP

-199 IGIDELQAAITATNA
+199 IGVDTLQNAITSA
-214 NTPVGTLQNNSQQL
+214 NDNSPVGTVQNDRQQM
-228 TIQARTQLA
+228 TIQASTQLA
-237 NAAQFANVI
+237 NAAQFADVI
-246 ITTRSGKPVRLG
+246 IATRNGKPVRLG
-258 DVAKV
+258 DVATV
-263 IDSVENTQTASTYD
+263 IDSVENTQTASSYD

-289 PDANTVEVVD
+289 PDANTVDVVD
-299 KVKAMLPAFSEQL
+299 RVKAMVPAFGEQL
-312 PAASS
+312 PAAAE
-317 LALLNDRSS
+317 LAQLNDRST
-326 SIRQAVDDVQF
+326 SIRAAVEDVQF
-337 TLLLTIVLVVMVIFV
+337 TLGLTIVLVIMVIFL
-352 FLRRLAATFIPAV
+352 FLRRLSATLIPAV

-372 ATLAAMY
+372 TTLAAMY
-379 GFGFSIDNI
+379 VLGFSIDNI

-418 GLSAYEAS
+418 GLSAFDAA
-426 LKGASEIGFTI
+426 LKGSREIGFTI

-489 RLLSGYSEHHEENA
+489 RLLTSADQHAPERGLGHMLERGFE
-503 VGRVLECGF
+503 RVLH
-512 SGILNG
+512 G
-518 YDRALTFCLRF
+518 YDRALTLCLRV
-529 QPVMLIAFFATLIG
+529 QPLMLAAFFATVIG
-543 SVWLLQSA
+543 TVWLFQSA

-569 ARQDISFPAMQAL
+569 ARQDISFTAMQGL
-582 QKQVADTFRNSPYV
+582 QKEVADVFRNSPYV
-596 AHVASTVGASNGG
+596 SHVASSVGGG
-609 AGALN
+609 GGGGGSGALN
-614 AGRLFVE
+614 AGRLFIE
-621 LKPLKDRPK
+621 LKPRSERPA
-630 LQPVLAALRRD
+630 LQTVLSDLRRQ
-641 LAQIPSINAY
+641 LARVAGINAF

-680 MNDWSIRLADAMARA
+680 MNDWALKLADAMGRDRA
-695 GSTFADVTSD
+695 TFTDVTTD
-705 LQNNALEAT
+705 LQNNALQAT

-725 GVGADILRSTLYS
+725 QIGADTLRSTLYS
-738 GFGVRQVSTIY
+738 GFGVRQVSTIFT
-749 ATGDNYNVVVEF
+749 TGDSYEVVVEF
-761 NPKGGWSPERLDE
+761 DPALGWTADKLDA
-774 IFVRANNG
+774 IRVRASNG
-782 TLVPV
+782 LLVPL
-787 GAFAKVERTAGQLTV
+787 GSFARVERTAGQLTV

-826 VNRIEALK
+826 VTRINAIKTEL
-834 AEIGL
+834 GL
-839 PKSLSTTLAGTAKT
+839 PATLSTTLAGTAKT

-898 GALGALR
+898 GALAALR
-905 LFNLDLSVIAIIGL
+905 LFGLDLSVIAIIGM

-931 MMIDVALVLRRE
+931 MMIDVALVLQRE
-943 GKSAQEAIHQACVMR
+943 GVASQDAIHRACLMR

-998 MISQVLTLFI
+998 LISQVLTLFI
-1008 TPVLFLYMERLSNA
+1008 TPVLFLYMERLSKA
-1022 LSSLAG
+1022 LTIAKW
-1028 SFGTAAVKPEVEQV
+1028 TNPKPSIASAPERTR
-1042 EPAGTS
+1042 PT
-1048 QPR
+1048 

>member
-1 MSISAFCIRHPV
+1 MSISGFCIRHPV
-13 ATILMSLSLVLA
+13 ATILMSVSLVLA
-25 GSFAYRFLPVAAL
+25 GLFAYRFLPVAAL

-65 TPLVKQFATIAGID
+65 TPLIKQFATIAGID

-85 SQGSTSIAIQFVLNR
+85 SQGATSIAIQFVLNR

-120 PLEMTTQ
+120 PIEMTAP

-138 PIILMALKS
+138 PIILLALKS
-147 DIVPLSQLDAF
+147 DIIPLSQLDAF

-180 SQKYAVRIQIDP
+180 SQKYAVRIRIDP

-199 IGIDELQAAITATNA
+199 IGVDTLQNAITSA
-214 NTPVGTLQNNSQQL
+214 NDNSPVGTVQNDRQQL
-228 TIQARTQLA
+228 TIQASTQLA
-237 NAAQFANVI
+237 NAAQFADVI
-246 ITTRSGKPVRLG
+246 IATRNGKPVRLG

-289 PDANTVEVVD
+289 PDANTVDVVD
-299 KVKAMLPAFSEQL
+299 RVKAMLPAFREQL
-312 PAASS
+312 PAAAQ
-317 LALLNDRSS
+317 LAQLNDRST
-326 SIRQAVDDVQF
+326 SIRAAVEDVQF
-337 TLLLTIVLVVMVIFV
+337 TLGLTIVLVIMVIFV
-352 FLRRLAATFIPAV
+352 FLRRLTATLIPAV

-372 ATLAAMY
+372 STLAAMY
-379 GFGFSIDNI
+379 VLGFSIDNI

-418 GLSAYEAS
+418 GLSAFDAA
-426 LKGASEIGFTI
+426 LKGSREIGFTI

-489 RLLSGYSEHHEENA
+489 RLLTSADQHGPKRGLGHI
-503 VGRVLECGF
+503 LERGF
-512 SGILNG
+512 EGILRG
-518 YDRALTFCLRF
+518 YDRALTLCLRV
-529 QPVMLIAFFATLIG
+529 QPLMLAAFFATVIG
-543 SVWLLQSA
+543 TVWLFQTT

-569 ARQDISFPAMQAL
+569 ARRDISFAAMQGL
-582 QKQVADTFRNSPYV
+582 QKEVADVFRNSPYV
-596 AHVASTVGASNGG
+596 SHVASSVGGG
-609 AGALN
+609 GGGGGSGALN

-621 LKPLKDRPK
+621 LKPRTERPA
-630 LQPVLAALRRD
+630 LQTVLSDLRRQ
-641 LAQIPSINAY
+641 LAQVAGINAF

-680 MNDWSIRLADAMARA
+680 MNDWALKLADAMSQDRA
-695 GSTFADVTSD
+695 TFADVTTD
-705 LQNNALEAT
+705 LQNNALQAT
-714 LVVDRDKANSL
+714 LVIDRDKANSL
-725 GVGADILRSTLYS
+725 QIAADTLRSTLYS
-738 GFGVRQVSTIY
+738 GFGVRQVSTIFT
-749 ATGDNYNVVVEF
+749 TGDSYEVVVEF
-761 NPKGGWSPERLDE
+761 DPALGWTADKLDA
-774 IFVRANNG
+774 IRVRASNG
-782 TLVPV
+782 LLVPL
-787 GAFAKVERTAGQLTV
+787 GSFAHVERTAGQLTV

-826 VNRIEALK
+826 VTRINTIKTEL
-834 AEIGL
+834 GL
-839 PKSLSTTLAGTAKT
+839 PTTLSTTLAGTAKT

-898 GALGALR
+898 GALAALR
-905 LFNLDLSVIAIIGL
+905 LFGLDLSVIAIIGM

-931 MMIDVALVLRRE
+931 MMIDVALVLQRE
-943 GKSAQEAIHQACVMR
+943 GVASQDAIHRACLMR

-998 MISQVLTLFI
+998 LISQVLTLFI
-1008 TPVLFLYMERLSNA
+1008 TPVLFLYMERLSKA
-1022 LSSLAG
+1022 LTIAKW
-1028 SFGTAAVKPEVEQV
+1028 ANPKP
-1042 EPAGTS
+1042 TS
-1048 QPR
+1048 ASVPERTRPT

>member
-1 MSISAFCIRHPV
+1 MNISGFCIRHPV
-13 ATILMSLSLVLA
+13 ATILMSASLVLA

-85 SQGSTSIAIQFVLNR
+85 AQGTTSIAIQFVLTR

-107 DVQAAIARAQKQL
+107 DVQAAIARAQRQL

-147 DIVPLSQLDAF
+147 DVVPLSQLDAF

-199 IGIDELQAAITATNA
+199 IGVDELQAAITATNA
-214 NTPVGTLQNNSQQL
+214 NTPVGTLQNTSQQL

-237 NAAQFANVI
+237 DAAQFAKVI
-246 ITTRSGKPVRLG
+246 IATREGKPVRLG

-263 IDSVENTQTASTYD
+263 IDSVENLQTASTFD
-277 GMPAVVLAVQRQ
+277 GTPSVVLAVQRQ
-289 PDANTVEVVD
+289 PDANTVQVVD

-312 PAASS
+312 PAAAS

-326 SIRQAVDDVQF
+326 SIRHAVDDVQF
-337 TLLLTIVLVVMVIFV
+337 TLLLTVALVVMVIFV
-352 FLRRLAATFIPAV
+352 FLRRVAATLIPAV
-365 AVPISII
+365 AVPISIV

-379 GFGFSIDNI
+379 LFGFSIDNI

-418 GLSAYEAS
+418 GLSAFDAA
-426 LKGASEIGFTI
+426 LKGSAEIGFTI
-437 ISISLSLVAVFI
+437 VSISLSLVAVFI

-470 VAILASAFV
+470 VSILASAFV

-489 RLLSGYSEHHEENA
+489 RLLSGYSQHHEENA
-503 VGRVLECGF
+503 FGRFLERGF
-512 SGILNG
+512 DAILRG
-518 YDRALTFCLRF
+518 YDRGLVFCLRF
-529 QPVMLIAFFATLIG
+529 KPLMLLTFFVTLAA

-561 GQLQVATE
+561 GQLQVSTE
-569 ARQDISFPAMQAL
+569 ARQDISFEAMQKL
-582 QKQVADTFRNSPYV
+582 QGQVAEVFRKSPHV
-596 AHVASTVGASNGG
+596 AHVASSVGGSGGGASG
-609 AGALN
+609 LN

-621 LKPLKDRPK
+621 LKPREQRPA
-630 LQPVLAALRRD
+630 LQPVLASLRRD
-641 LAQIPSINAY
+641 LAQVPGITAY

-680 MNDWSIRLADAMARA
+680 MNEWAVRLTEAMAQDRA
-695 GSTFADVTSD
+695 TFADVTSD

-725 GVGADILRSTLYS
+725 GIGADILRSTLYS

-761 NPKGGWSPERLDE
+761 DPKGGWGPERLDA
-774 IFVRANNG
+774 IRVRAANG

-787 GAFAKVERTAGQLTV
+787 GAFAHVERTAGQLTV

-813 SYNLPAGVALGDS
+813 SYNLPAGVALGAS
-826 VNRIEALK
+826 VNRINALK

-839 PKSLSTTLAGTAKT
+839 PASLSTTFAGTAKT

-905 LFNLDLSVIAIIGL
+905 LFDLDLSVIAIIGL

-931 MMIDVALVLRRE
+931 MMIDVALVLKRE
-943 GKSAQEAIHQACVMR
+943 GRTPEQAIHQACVMR

-1008 TPVLFLYMERLSNA
+1008 TPVLFLYMEKLSQGLERLFAKSRP
-1022 LSSLAG
+1022 
-1028 SFGTAAVKPEVEQV
+1028 AAPSH
-1042 EPAGTS
+1042 PA
-1048 QPR
+1048 PAE